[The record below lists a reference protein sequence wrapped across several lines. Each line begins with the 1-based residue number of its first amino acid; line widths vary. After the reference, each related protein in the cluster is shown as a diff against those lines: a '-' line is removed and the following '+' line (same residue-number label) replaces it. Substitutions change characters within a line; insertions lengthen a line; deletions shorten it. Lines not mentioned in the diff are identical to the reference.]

1 MNNKALMGFAI
12 SAVAV
17 VAGLYLYDYIKDSG
31 SSSSGGSTAASAATP
46 AGMTPF
52 RGRR

>member
-17 VAGLYLYDYIKDSG
+17 VAGLYLYDYIKESG
-31 SSSSGGSTAASAATP
+31 STSTAAPAATP

-52 RGRR
+52 RGRRS

>member
-17 VAGLYLYDYIKDSG
+17 VAGLYLYDYIKESG
-31 SSSSGGSTAASAATP
+31 SSSTTPPP
-46 AGMTPF
+46 AGMAF
-52 RGRR
+52 RGSR

>member
-17 VAGLYLYDYIKDSG
+17 VAGLYLYDYIKESG
-31 SSSSGGSTAASAATP
+31 SSTSAPAAAATDP
-46 AGMTPF
+46 MMF
-52 RGRR
+52 RGRRR

>member
-17 VAGLYLYDYIKDSG
+17 VAGLYLYDYIKESGNGSG
-31 SSSSGGSTAASAATP
+31 SGSTTTP
-46 AGMTPF
+46 PADPMMF
-52 RGRR
+52 IGRRR